1 MVQGIENLP
10 LNWMFECWELL
21 GKEWLREGWNTELHS
36 IFCGLDAWMIL
47 SWPGLPESW
56 WMRLFSHVRTEV
68 SATLSLSLVAKE
80 LGAEGQQRSPWQ
92 HCRSWIFVAKEQT
105 LLDQP
110 HHCRKRKAASSP
122 KRPGLLF
129 GPGYCFTDVWSGP
142 E

>member
-47 SWPGLPESW
+47 SWPGLPERW
-56 WMRLFSHVRTEV
+56 WMWLFSHVRTEV

-80 LGAEGQQRSPWQ
+80 LGAEGQQRSPVKGNEILVFNGKA
-92 HCRSWIFVAKEQT
+92 R
-105 LLDQP
+105 DQP
-110 HHCRKRKAASSP
+110 HYKCILEESSIKHSWHC
-122 KRPGLLF
+122 
-129 GPGYCFTDVWSGP
+129 
-142 E
+142 